1 MSGAHDE
8 ARASAPLTA
17 RAVAVGVFAVLL
29 AGCAD
34 GQGGTGG
41 S

>member
-1 MSGAHDE
+1 MIGAHGPVP
-8 ARASAPLTA
+8 ASASPAA

-29 AGCAD
+29 AGWAD